1 MINAIPQVK
10 SNNSFKNI
18 YTTDAKP
25 EDKKALHK
33 VYADSFIR
41 NAKETTPMLL
51 GLTSIV
57 SVLDYGKKQV
67 DMKKVL
73 KKNLLRYFVPVLI
86 ASSTICSI
94 IENKKEK
101 KL

>member
-1 MINAIPQVK
+1 MINTVSK
-10 SNNSFKNI
+10 TNNYSFKNK
-18 YTTDAKP
+18 YTNNLKP
-25 EDKKALHK
+25 EDKKNLHK
-33 VYADSFIR
+33 AYTDSFIR

-51 GLTSIV
+51 GLTSII
-57 SVLDYGKKQV
+57 SVMDYGKKQV
-67 DMKKVL
+67 EMKTIL